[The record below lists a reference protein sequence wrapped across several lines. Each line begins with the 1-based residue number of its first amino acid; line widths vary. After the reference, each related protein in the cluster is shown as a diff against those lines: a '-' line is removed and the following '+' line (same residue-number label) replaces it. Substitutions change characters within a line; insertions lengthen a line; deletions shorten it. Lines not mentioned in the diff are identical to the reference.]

1 MYKDGKIVIGNSDNG
16 EVAILPRMAN
26 RHGLIA
32 GVTGMGK
39 TVTLRVLAESFS
51 AAGVPVFLADAK
63 GDISGMFEPGEGE
76 GACGFPVSLWDVYQT
91 GGLPLRVTI
100 SEMGPLLLSRVLG
113 LNDTQSDIMTIVF
126 KIMDDEGT
134 LIIDTK
140 DLKEA
145 LSYVG
150 EHASDYSL
158 TYGNIAKQ
166 SLAAIIRSVV
176 ALEAEGGDVFFG
188 ETAIDIHD
196 WMGVDASGKGR
207 IEILDCRKLMQN
219 PTMYSTFMLWLMSEL
234 FETLPEVGDADKPK
248 MVFFFDEAHMLFDDA
263 SKELLAKI
271 EQVVKLIRSKG
282 VGIYFVTQNP
292 MDIPDGV
299 LSQLNNKIQHGLHA
313 YTPAEQKS
321 VKAAAMSF
329 RENPAFDTYETL
341 TTLGIGE
348 ALVSVLDEN
357 GAPTISEKVK
367 VCYPPQSKM
376 GAISDEV
383 RESHIKNDT
392 LYAKYSNYVDNDSA
406 YEFLQRRRL
415 EDQQEA
421 EEAKEAQAAEKQAA
435 KEAAAAEKQ
444 AAKEAAA
451 AEKKAQRAKEQETKQ
466 VKRAAK
472 SVANTAAGTVGRE
485 MGKAVGSTVG
495 GRFGKTLGGNV
506 GAALGRGILSTLFKL

>member
-113 LNDTQSDIMTIVF
+113 LNDTQSDIMTIIF

-348 ALVSVLDEN
+348 ALVSVLDES

-376 GAISDEV
+376 GAITDAD
-383 RESHIKNDT
+383 REAHIKNDS
-392 LYAKYSNYVDNDSA
+392 LYVKYSNYVDNDSA
-406 YEFLQRRRL
+406 FEFLQRKRL
-415 EDQQEA
+415 TDAEDA
-421 EEAKEAQAAEKQAA
+421 AAAAEQ
-435 KEAAAAEKQ
+435 AAAEKQ
-444 AAKEAAA
+444 AAKDAAA
-451 AEKKAQRAKEQETKQ
+451 AEKAAHKQAEQNNKQ

-472 SVANTAAGTVGRE
+472 TVANTAAGTIGRE
-485 MGKAVGSTVG
+485 IGKTVGSAG
-495 GRFGKTLGGNV
+495 GKFGKTLGGNV
-506 GAALGRGILSTLFKL
+506 GAALGRGILSTLFKV